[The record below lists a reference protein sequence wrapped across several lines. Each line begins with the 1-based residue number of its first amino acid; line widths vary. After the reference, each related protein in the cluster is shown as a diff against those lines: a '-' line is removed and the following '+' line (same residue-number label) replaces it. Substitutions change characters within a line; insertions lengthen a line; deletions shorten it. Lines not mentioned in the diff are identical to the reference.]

1 MSDDDFD
8 AARFV
13 ELAAALNRIELSP
26 DQRAGVIM
34 NLENFRALHR
44 RVRGDEAPDPPN
56 PLGLFRP

>member
-13 ELAAALNRIELSP
+13 KLAAALNRIELSP
-26 DQRAGVIM
+26 GQRTGVIM

-44 RVRGDEAPDPPN
+44 RVRGDGAPDPAN

>member
-26 DQRAGVIM
+26 DQRAGVIT
-34 NLENFRALHR
+34 NFENFRSLHR
-44 RVRGDEAPDPPN
+44 RIRSDETSDPPN

>member
-26 DQRAGVIM
+26 DQRAGVIL
-34 NLENFRALHR
+34 NLENFRALYR
-44 RVRGDEAPDPPN
+44 RVRGDEAPYPPN
-56 PLGLFRP
+56 PLALFRP